1 MVIPIS
7 QSGAKIVELVVNE
20 REVDAKRQIIDEFF
34 DIQYP
39 YNKPKPYFREEL
51 IKQMKTSENVT
62 FVKKRYCSAYKL
74 RERLLYIQ
82 NKIIDK
88 K

>member
-34 DIQYP
+34 DIKVLP
-39 YNKPKPYFREEL
+39 IF
-51 IKQMKTSENVT
+51 
-62 FVKKRYCSAYKL
+62 
-74 RERLLYIQ
+74 
-82 NKIIDK
+82 
-88 K
+88 